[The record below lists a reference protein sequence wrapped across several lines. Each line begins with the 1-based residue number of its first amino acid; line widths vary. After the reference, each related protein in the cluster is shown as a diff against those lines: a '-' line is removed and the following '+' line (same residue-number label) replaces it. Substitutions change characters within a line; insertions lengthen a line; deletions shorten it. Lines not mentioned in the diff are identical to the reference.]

1 MNLELIRSKD
11 KIILS
16 YSYNQKK
23 MDFRHFFCTFASS
36 FYIIIGLNLFQP
48 TKDPP
53 FLNRIL

>member
-23 MDFRHFFCTFASS
+23 WIFAIFFALLHHLST
-36 FYIIIGLNLFQP
+36 
-48 TKDPP
+48 
-53 FLNRIL
+53 